1 MKKDDTLIAENRK
14 ARHDYEIIDTIEC
27 GIVLCGSEVK
37 SLREHRVNFRDSYA
51 LLKNSEILIIG
62 LRIEHFKQATHEKV
76 DPEQTRKLLLKRTE
90 INKIEKLVKIKNL
103 SLIPL
108 KLYFKKHLVKLL
120 LGIAKGKTK
129 VDKRHTLK
137 EQDIKKELAKVLKRR
152 YI

>member
-1 MKKDDTLIAENRK
+1 MKKEDNLIAQNKR
-14 ARHDYEIIDTIEC
+14 ANHDYEIIDTIEC

-51 LLKNSEILIIG
+51 LLKNQELFIIG
-62 LRIEHFKQATHEKV
+62 LRIDRFKQATHEQM

-90 INKIEKLVKIKNL
+90 INKIQKLVQNKNL

-137 EQDIKKELAKVLKRR
+137 EQAIKKELAQVLKKR

>member
-1 MKKDDTLIAENRK
+1 M
-14 ARHDYEIIDTIEC
+14 
-27 GIVLCGSEVK
+27 
-37 SLREHRVNFRDSYA
+37 
-51 LLKNSEILIIG
+51 
-62 LRIEHFKQATHEKV
+62 

-90 INKIEKLVKIKNL
+90 INKIQKLVQNKNL

-108 KLYFKKHLVKLL
+108 KLYFKKHLVKIL

-137 EQDIKKELAKVLKRR
+137 EQAIKKELAQVLKKR